1 VENSGL
7 NAGVRYSLKEHSAES
22 GTPDFRENPSANP
35 VRVDLVK
42 RLNWCRMKI
51 ASEIRPV
58 SKIDQKRI
66 LLMTSLPSADADS
79 PLESLYRDQ
88 ARELWALF
96 YAYCGNAERAQD
108 AVHESFLKL
117 QQQTEE
123 IRDHRAWLIQVGRN
137 WLRDQ
142 ARRKVNSVIK
152 TESLDL
158 NPGKDHEPIKAL
170 FDHEQREQIRAA
182 LRKLKEADR
191 EVLILRYALN
201 WSSQRIG
208 ETLVTSAAAVDM
220 RLTRAR
226 QRLAIELEQ
235 LGFEHD

>member
-1 VENSGL
+1 
-7 NAGVRYSLKEHSAES
+7 
-22 GTPDFRENPSANP
+22 
-35 VRVDLVK
+35 
-42 RLNWCRMKI
+42 
-51 ASEIRPV
+51 
-58 SKIDQKRI
+58 
-66 LLMTSLPSADADS
+66 MTLLPSADADS
-79 PLESLYRDQ
+79 PLGSLYRDQ

-123 IRDHRAWLIQVGRN
+123 IRDQRAWLLQVGRN

-152 TESLDL
+152 TDSLDI
-158 NPGKDHEPIKAL
+158 NPADQPEPIAAL
-170 FDHEQREQIRAA
+170 LDNEQQEQIRDA
-182 LRKLKEADR
+182 LQQLKEADR

-208 ETLVTSAAAVDM
+208 ETLDTSAAAVDM

-226 QRLAIELEQ
+226 QRLADELEQ
-235 LGFEHD
+235 LGFQHD

>member
-1 VENSGL
+1 MSVKL
-7 NAGVRYSLKEHSAES
+7 ALI
-22 GTPDFRENPSANP
+22 FRENPSVNA
-35 VRVDLVK
+35 VRVDWVK
-42 RLNWCRMKI
+42 RHYRCRGGV
-51 ASEIRPV
+51 ETFIRPV
-58 SKIDQKRI
+58 SRIDQKRN
-66 LLMTSLPSADADS
+66 LPMTSLPSADADS
-79 PLESLYRDQ
+79 SLESLYRDQ

-123 IRDHRAWLIQVGRN
+123 IRDRKAWLIQVGRN

-158 NPGKDHEPIKAL
+158 NPGSDHEPITTL
-170 FDHEQREQIRAA
+170 FQSEQREQIRSA
-182 LRKLKEADR
+182 LKQLKEADR

-226 QRLAIELEQ
+226 QRLDSELEQ